1 MVLFEATRVVDVSLF
16 EVSCASDL
24 LRPVMFKFKERI
36 TSLTRKWL
44 SFQNAYRLILVL
56 TALRTAA
63 GKCQNQTATPPQA
76 FFTQIHHKH
85 YLTAEIINN

>member
-1 MVLFEATRVVDVSLF
+1 ML
-16 EVSCASDL
+16 
-24 LRPVMFKFKERI
+24 KFKERI
-36 TSLTRKWL
+36 TSLTRKKL
-44 SFQNAYRLILVL
+44 SFQNAYWLIFIF

-63 GKCQNQTATPPQA
+63 GKCQNQTATPLQA